1 MANKQRGEVDVKLGG
16 KTWTMRPAFQA
27 LCEIE
32 DRTGV
37 GITTLARRFHDGDF
51 GAGPIVAVLWAGI
64 RAAHDDAPDYDEV
77 GRLVV
82 AEGVIGFAAPAL
94 AFLLA
99 ALLGDGAG
107 TKAAKKAEKKAA
119 AKNP

>member
-1 MANKQRGEVDVKLGG
+1 MANKQRGEVEVVLGG

-32 DRTGV
+32 GRTGV
-37 GITTLARRFHDGDF
+37 GITTLARRCYEGEF
-51 GAGPIVAVLWAGI
+51 GVGPITAVLWAGI

-82 AEGVIGFAAPAL
+82 KEGVSRFAAPAL

-99 ALLGDGAG
+99 ALIGDDAG
-107 TKAAKKAEKKAA
+107 KKKAPS
-119 AKNP
+119 KNG

>member
-1 MANKQRGEVDVKLGG
+1 MANKQRGEVEVRLAG
-16 KTWTMRPAFQA
+16 KTWTMRPTFQA

-32 DRTGV
+32 GRTGV
-37 GITTLARRFHDGDF
+37 GITTLARRCHEGDF

-64 RAAHDDAPDYDEV
+64 RATHDDAPDHDEV

-94 AFLLA
+94 EFLLA

-107 TKAAKKAEKKAA
+107 KKVEKKKAA